1 MAQISQIRR
10 CYNCGA
16 VLQSDDP
23 TKEGYVKKETLENGS
38 QNFLFCEKCFELE
51 RHRPLSNE
59 PTVDPE
65 FLTMLRKA
73 KEKDA
78 LIVYVIN
85 LFSFEASFAKAI
97 NEIVQG
103 MNILV
108 VGNKFDLLP
117 EGSRIEETQEYVAHR
132 FRASGLSIQ
141 KDNVIVTNA
150 FDDETAF
157 QIITRIYELKNGND
171 VYVIGSKLAGKTTLI
186 SSFLRVY
193 NNLSQGNIVTETYPG
208 TSLRMMKIP
217 LNKRSAMYDTPG
229 ISVANSILY
238 DLDKPTLRQI
248 YLTEPVKGRE
258 VTFVPGQA
266 IYFGGL
272 AFIEFIDGKKTSITC
287 YYHENVQL
295 RKVSAKKAEEKF
307 VQLIARKSLKP
318 ALSRIK
324 SIKDMDV
331 FEIKVTES
339 NLRDI
344 GIEGLGWFRFLAGAQ
359 TFRIYVPKGISV
371 YTSRPKFIPKSRR
384 FK

>member
-23 TKEGYVKKETLENGS
+23 TKVGYVKKETLENAS
-38 QNFLFCEKCFELE
+38 QNFLFCDSCFELE

-65 FLTMLRKA
+65 FLTMLNEA
-73 KEKDA
+73 KKKDA

-85 LFSFEASFAKAI
+85 LFSFEASFAKSI
-97 NEIVQG
+97 NEILQG

-108 VGNKFDLLP
+108 VGNKLDLLP
-117 EGSRIEETQEYVAHR
+117 VGTKYEETAEYVAHR
-132 FRASGLSIQ
+132 FRASGLTIQ
-141 KDNVIVTNA
+141 RDNVILANA
-150 FDDETAF
+150 FDDEMAF
-157 QIITRIYELKNGND
+157 QIITRIYELKNGKD
-171 VYVIGSKLAGKTTLI
+171 VYIIGSQLAGKATLI

-217 LNKRSAMYDTPG
+217 LNKRSAMYNTPG
-229 ISVANSILY
+229 ISIDNSILF

-248 YLTEPVKGRE
+248 YLTEPVKGRDIS
-258 VTFVPGQA
+258 FAPGQA
-266 IYFGGL
+266 VYFGGL
-272 AFIEFIDGKKTSITC
+272 AFIEFVSGKKTTLTC
-287 YYHENVQL
+287 YFHDNVQL
-295 RKVSAKKAEEKF
+295 RRVAAKKAEEKF
-307 VQLIARKSLKP
+307 VQLISRKSLKP
-318 ALSRIK
+318 SLSKTK

-331 FEIKVTES
+331 FEIKITES

-344 GIEGLGWFRFLAGAQ
+344 GIQGLGWFSFLAGAQ

-371 YTSRPKFIPKSRR
+371 YTSRPKFYPKKR
-384 FK
+384 